1 MNLKKESLGRDFL
14 IFALITTLFT
24 LGVAVFLYRYFPD
37 FYRWLGSRNF
47 VQGEQEGVFDLQSY
61 TGVMQIV
68 LGMPIALAGSVYAIY
83 LARQSMNLSRLSHE
97 QTQALNRNEL
107 SNQYKEKLAGASHA
121 FHELAL
127 TLRDLNLGSLAVYGM
142 ASKAINF
149 SASMWGAGPE
159 GSRESLAAASQQLC
173 QTLERLRAALEVIY
187 ADPALRQLLEAKL
200 RDGSLIH
207 TIDQVWLKN
216 SDREDLPLL
225 NAVLSSDYLAISDHL
240 AQRAR
245 SLHGQ
250 ELIMAALEALAG
262 IALRWSLSEQYRNQS
277 PQLIK
282 HLLDTEIN
290 DGAEVADNYAEEF
303 GLRFLG
309 VVLLKHSRRIRL
321 NSPLPHEWRIDLG
334 TAAFVDLIQALP
346 SREEI
351 KRCVDQQ
358 ERQLIHDLRMLDVD
372 TDAYID
378 LVTEPTRSFSSVLQY
393 HVRQLRDVFQSHSHR
408 MGLIRPDSQ
417 GEPLNQ
423 LARTASQI
431 AGGQS
436 LSQDSINNKVIQ
448 LAIRNIMEMRDSGV
462 LTPHQ
467 VRPAV
472 QALARA
478 HTEPL
483 ELFVLEPDLLAVL
496 GSALSPSLTMELLAQ
511 LAELPMH
518 EEQAAARAQLML
530 QLAALLADQGQS
542 EAAAQTFDAGSELL
556 GTLFKQHLSLLK
568 NYYIDAKDAPTHVS
582 QLLFSITL
590 RNVVWGHPLR
600 VLLEGEPLRARMLY
614 ATDAVL
620 PIIYQRFHE
629 LNQLDWSP
637 SLHTWDGI
645 PQAEHLQRWRHALQ
659 TWLLKGQ
666 ANEEGTI
673 EVDLASA

>member
-1 MNLKKESLGRDFL
+1 MSLKKDSLGRDFL
-14 IFALITTLFT
+14 IFALITALFT
-24 LGVAVFLYRYFPD
+24 LGVAIFLYAYFPD
-37 FYRWLGSRNF
+37 FYRWLGSRDF
-47 VQGEQEGVFDLQSY
+47 VRGDQEGVFDLQSY

-107 SNQYKEKLAGASHA
+107 SNQYKEKLGRASHA

-159 GSRESLAAASQQLC
+159 GSRESLAGASQQLC

-187 ADPALRQLLEAKL
+187 ADPALRRLLETKL
-200 RDGSLIH
+200 RGGTLIN
-207 TIDQVWLKN
+207 TIDQIWLKDSN
-216 SDREDLPLL
+216 RDDLPLL

-262 IALRWSLSEQYRNQS
+262 IALRWSLSEQYRQQN
-277 PQLIK
+277 PQLMR

-290 DGAEVADNYAEEF
+290 DGAEAADNYAEEF

-309 VVLLKHSRRIRL
+309 VVLLKHSRRVRL

-334 TAAFVDLIQALP
+334 TAAFVDLINALP

-351 KRCVDQQ
+351 KRCVDRQ
-358 ERQLIHDLRMLDVD
+358 EEQLVHDLRMLQVD
-372 TDAYID
+372 TDGYID

-393 HVRQLRDVFQSHSHR
+393 HVRQLLDVFQSHNHR

-417 GEPLNQ
+417 GEPLHQ

-436 LSQDSINNKVIQ
+436 LAQDDITNKVIQ
-448 LAIRNIMEMRDSGV
+448 LAIRNILEMRDSGV
-462 LTPHQ
+462 LSPQ
-467 VRPAV
+467 EVRPAV
-472 QALARA
+472 QALARS

-483 ELFVLEPDLLAVL
+483 ALFILEPDLLAVL
-496 GSALSPSLTMELLAQ
+496 GAALSPELALDLLVQ
-511 LAELPMH
+511 LAELPMQ

-530 QLAALLADQGQS
+530 QLGALLADHGQD
-542 EAAAQTFDAGSELL
+542 EAAAQALESGSELTN
-556 GTLFKQHLSLLK
+556 TLLRHKLPLLK
-568 NYYIDAKDAPTHVS
+568 NYYIDAQDAPTHLAQV
-582 QLLFSITL
+582 LFAIVL
-590 RNVVWGHPLR
+590 RNVVWSLPVR
-600 VLLEGEPLRARMLY
+600 VLLEGEPLRARLLY

-620 PIIYQRFHE
+620 PVIYERFHQ
-629 LNQLDWSP
+629 LNQLDWTP
-637 SLHTWDGI
+637 ALDKWEGA
-645 PQAEHLQRWRHALQ
+645 PQAGHLHRWRQALQ
-659 TWLLKGQ
+659 AWLLQGQ
-666 ANEEGTI
+666 ATDEGTI
-673 EVDLASA
+673 ELDLAKP